1 MQGVTVHDGCG
12 GVDTFMRAVARDE
25 IWSSGNIRGECQSII
40 VLFQAG
46 AAILRLAV
54 RYRPQGKTNHNARER
69 YTVG

>member
-1 MQGVTVHDGCG
+1 
-12 GVDTFMRAVARDE
+12 MRAVARDE